1 MKKYI
6 LISCLAVTVST
17 LSSCNKCVECGDCP
31 SGITLSETEFCK
43 DDFASKEEY
52 DQAVAVVEAFGCDCK

>member
-6 LISCLAVTVST
+6 LISCLTVTVAA

-43 DDFASKEEY
+43 DDFSSKEEY